1 MYDLYGALI
10 GNLSNY
16 LYTYILII
24 LLVAGGIY
32 FTVPHKVCSVPL
44 FKGIFAGRSRTE

>member
-16 LYTYILII
+16 LYTYILIREYEKISVNKI
-24 LLVAGGIY
+24 LL
-32 FTVPHKVCSVPL
+32 
-44 FKGIFAGRSRTE
+44 

>member
-10 GNLSNY
+10 GNLSNVSLHIHPDHLTCCRRNP
-16 LYTYILII
+16 LY
-24 LLVAGGIY
+24 GS
-32 FTVPHKVCSVPL
+32 HKVCSVPL